1 MTIAANIRE
10 LRMKKFPGRG
20 GAKKCALAYGVSPQ
34 QWSPWERGTRTPG
47 EMHLNQLAA
56 FFEVDVAAFLEP
68 RDDVSTEEVV
78 PLFTPID
85 AEPEQRPPLESFP
98 PITGPDELLTLLLN
112 RRVKAIYRVELSVTE
127 LKYESS

>member
-47 EMHLNQLAA
+47 EMHLNQLAE

-68 RDDVSTEEVV
+68 RDEVVEEVEAPRFAPV
-78 PLFTPID
+78 D
-85 AEPEQRPPLESFP
+85 ESVERPPQEGFP
-98 PITGPDELLTLLLN
+98 PIAGQDDLLTLLLG
-112 RRVKAIYRVELSVTE
+112 RRVKAVYRVELSVTE